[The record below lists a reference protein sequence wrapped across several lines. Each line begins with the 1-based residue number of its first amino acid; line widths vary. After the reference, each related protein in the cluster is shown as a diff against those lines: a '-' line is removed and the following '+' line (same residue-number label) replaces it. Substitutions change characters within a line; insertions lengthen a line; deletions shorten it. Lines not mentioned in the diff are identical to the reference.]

1 MNRAAITH
9 AIKRVLPSTVVRT
22 LSRVRQYQYRI
33 SAWARVMR
41 ELKGRTA
48 ADSFVLWRSLA
59 SSPLDLFYDL
69 ERWREPS
76 LNADAEVV
84 CKGLGAFAVR
94 RRTDDLG
101 NILPANFSTIFDCI
115 RQYVCEG
122 DTTIDAGANL
132 GAVTVYMSRLV
143 GPRGRVIAVEMMP
156 DTAALLRYNLKLNE
170 ATNVAVVELALAER
184 AGETASAHL
193 ESGFHG
199 QASIAIRSARSDRDI
214 EVRTTTLQSLMN
226 GIEGVALLKL
236 DLEGG
241 EAEALRGAG
250 DAMGRI
256 RAILFESW
264 AADGGDT
271 ARLLRDAGFRIAAV
285 DRRNFIARRKQTPSA
300 PLSIKAES
308 SNECLSPRNPSPP
321 GFRSEAQRG

>member
-1 MNRAAITH
+1 MNSDAIRH
-9 AIKRVLPSTVVRT
+9 SFKRVLPSPAVRT
-22 LSRVRQYQYRI
+22 LARVRQYLHRI
-33 SAWARVMR
+33 SAWARMMS

-48 ADSFVLWRSLA
+48 ADSVILWRSLA
-59 SSPLDLFYDL
+59 RSPLDLFYDL
-69 ERWREPS
+69 DRWREPS
-76 LNADAEVV
+76 LDADAEVV

-101 NILPANFSTIFDCI
+101 NISPANFSKSFDCI

-122 DTTIDAGANL
+122 DVTIDAGANL

-156 DTAALLRYNLKLNE
+156 DTAALLRYNLELNA

-184 AGETASAHL
+184 AGETVVACL

-199 QASIAIRSARSDRDI
+199 QASIAKRSARSDRDI

-226 GIEGVALLKL
+226 GIEEVALLKL
-236 DLEGG
+236 DLEGA
-241 EAEALRGAG
+241 EAQALRGAG
-250 DAMGRI
+250 DAIGRI

-271 ARLLRDAGFRIAAV
+271 ARLLRDAGFGIAAV
-285 DRRNFIARRKQTPSA
+285 DCRNFIARREQTPWPPA
-300 PLSIKAES
+300 SIETEG
-308 SNECLSPRNPSPP
+308 SNECLWLLKAETSL
-321 GFRSEAQRG
+321 